1 MAIYRGVGGASS
13 TTSAANVEEV
23 LEASVDAVAAAA
35 AAKVSETNAAAS
47 AASAA
52 NTYDDFDDRYLGAK
66 AADPTTDNDGDGLV
80 AGALYFST
88 TLNDMR
94 AYNGSSWKSIGV
106 PVSGVESKTLTS
118 GQTAVVFTND
128 IDFASFFISGS
139 NADNGMLVKDVDY
152 TVDLDTNTVT
162 LTDSYPA
169 GTLLNASFYTGTE
182 DARAVIKRTTFTG
195 DGSTVA
201 FVAPWEIL
209 TGGAN
214 LVISVAGI
222 IQAADTYTAL
232 GSTITFTEAPLLDAA
247 IDVIHIEYS
256 TLLAATASTTTYKY
270 PDTNAVETTVQAK
283 LSETVS
289 VTDFGAVGDGVTDDT
304 AAIQAAI
311 DAVPAT
317 GGGVHFPEGNYLVT
331 SSIVVKPFLLLSG
344 DNTTITVSSGVNA
357 FVRSTD
363 GFPGQVTFKHLKFIG
378 TSDTGRAIYI
388 TNNMPFIVIQNCYFL
403 NFDTAIELSGS
414 FCSSI
419 EDCYI
424 VSCDVGIKLLNACH
438 STVITNLFADQNR
451 IGVAINGTNAGNE
464 GNAVHNITLDNCA
477 LQKGDYGLWA
487 ESCLELKVDNMY
499 HEVNAI
505 ADMQLGVADSG
516 TYARAIYSSEVN
528 GWQSSSPCASGTNI
542 IVEHAVGLS
551 LKGLAW
557 NSGCST
563 TAALLTSDGFTD
575 DLKIDYH
582 RFTTVTPTATVPFT
596 LSGDSAKRT
605 VVVNGGKPLY
615 PRYMEAITF
624 GTVSSQPAKIQ
635 YENSL
640 SGRPAL
646 KMESVGTS
654 HDIVLKAQDWVH
666 VFNSSEAKKFS
677 VNVSSSYV
685 ETEIEVLPSIAQDGA
700 LNLGNGARRW
710 NTVYAATG
718 TINTSDAREKTFLTI
733 EDAEKAAALEIKANL
748 RKFKFNDAI
757 ALKGD
762 NARIH
767 FGASAQQVGEILESH
782 GLVASEYAFYCY
794 DEWEA
799 ELDEKGNEVT
809 PAGNR
814 YGIRYEELLAF
825 ILAAL

>member
-1 MAIYRGVGGASS
+1 MAIYRGIGGASS

-23 LEASVDAVAAAA
+23 LEASTDAVAAAA

-232 GSTITFTEAPLLDAA
+232 GSTITFTEAPLLDAT

-289 VTDFGAVGDGVTDDT
+289 VKDFGAVGDGVTDDT

-311 DAVPAT
+311 DT
-317 GGGVHFPEGNYLVT
+317 GGSVYFPSGIYQT
-331 SSIVVKPFLLLSG
+331 S
-344 DNTTITVSSGVNA
+344 
-357 FVRSTD
+357 
-363 GFPGQVTFKHLKFIG
+363 
-378 TSDTGRAIYI
+378 
-388 TNNMPFIVIQNCYFL
+388 
-403 NFDTAIELSGS
+403 
-414 FCSSI
+414 
-419 EDCYI
+419 
-424 VSCDVGIKLLNACH
+424 
-438 STVITNLFADQNR
+438 
-451 IGVAINGTNAGNE
+451 
-464 GNAVHNITLDNCA
+464 
-477 LQKGDYGLWA
+477 
-487 ESCLELKVDNMY
+487 
-499 HEVNAI
+499 
-505 ADMQLGVADSG
+505 
-516 TYARAIYSSEVN
+516 
-528 GWQSSSPCASGTNI
+528 
-542 IVEHAVGLS
+542 
-551 LKGLAW
+551 
-557 NSGCST
+557 
-563 TAALLTSDGFTD
+563 
-575 DLKIDYH
+575 
-582 RFTTVTPTATVPFT
+582 
-596 LSGDSAKRT
+596 
-605 VVVNGGKPLY
+605 
-615 PRYMEAITF
+615 
-624 GTVSSQPAKIQ
+624 GTVSTSM
-635 YENSL
+635 L
-640 SGRPAL
+640 SRGQMLLGSGADNTIIRGSHETGAILRIKGPYQNVQNLSIRSSGAR
-646 KMESVGTS
+646 SIATNTS
-654 HDIVLKAQDWVH
+654 GYGLHIEVDDVPSNPSTLEGYLY
-666 VFNSSEAKKFS
+666 NL
-677 VNVSSSYV
+677 
-685 ETEIEVLPSIAQDGA
+685 EIENVVISDQPSTGLYIGGGITNGSTFDRLRIFSNRGHGFHAEEGTQHRTNPLGAIGLFNINHCNIFGNSGNGIA
-700 LNLGNGARRW
+700 LGNPAD
-710 NTVYAATG
+710 TG
-718 TINTSDAREKTFLTI
+718 TATTQTIRIQINNVDL
-733 EDAEKAAALEIKANL
+733 
-748 RKFKFNDAI
+748 
-757 ALKGD
+757 GD
-762 NARIH
+762 NALAAGVR
-767 FGASAQQVGEILESH
+767 FGAYQCWAAGTGIEVNTCYTSDSQATPTTGGVYIQGTNDYIRNLRTNDVDPAVQVGDNGVALRTGGIYIEGLNVLTTNIPDLDPAVAVNGNASDVHVESVYESQITSLVDASVTGLSVGSDQLLLKKISDQTVNNTTTKVGISQLAYSMVPDEEIR
-782 GLVASEYAFYCY
+782 F
-794 DEWEA
+794 
-799 ELDEKGNEVT
+799 EL
-809 PAGNR
+809 
-814 YGIRYEELLAF
+814 
-825 ILAAL
+825 ILAYVAGGTGGDISIGFNFPTTAQVRWCTVDGKRTLTSGTVVDQYVQSSTSNTLSIIADTNQRLIHIVGFVRNIDSVEGIFQPTFSQIAAQPHDLTIKSVMSYMKIEKIKPLAY